1 MSLPKNEKYEA
12 IYYVGHVG
20 LFEFLMSLLDLEMKG
35 LFTEPTLRMDLGGC
49 TPGCTVLNLYESTW
63 VHMRGIDLDFSV
75 LRK

>member
-35 LFTEPTLRMDLGGC
+35 LFTEPTLRMDLGG
-49 TPGCTVLNLYESTW
+49 
-63 VHMRGIDLDFSV
+63 VHCIKLVRANASANEGY
-75 LRK
+75 